1 MTSSNWIKSRF
12 LWTFFSNKP
21 FRAYVE
27 TEKPCMMKFEVSL
40 AKVEDTELLVKH
52 RLGMFNDMYP
62 ELRKETETSKEQT
75 YKWIKQMLSENKVV
89 GFIVRTDAGQAVGSG
104 CLWIKKEQPN
114 PTRRRLEAPYLMS
127 MYTEKGFRRK
137 GVARLIVKT
146 AIAWCKDHGYDR
158 ITLHA
163 TDMGKPL
170 YEAFGFKATNEMRL
184 DL

>member
-1 MTSSNWIKSRF
+1 MT
-12 LWTFFSNKP
+12 
-21 FRAYVE
+21 
-27 TEKPCMMKFEVSL
+27 KFEVSL
-40 AKVEDTELLVKH
+40 AKVENTEILVKH

-75 YKWIKQMLSENKVV
+75 YEWINQMLSENKLV

-114 PTRRRLEAPYLMS
+114 PTRSRLEAPYLMS
-127 MYTEKGFRRK
+127 MYTEPGFRKK

-146 AIAWCKDHGYDR
+146 AIAWCKEHGYDR

-170 YEAFGFKATNEMRL
+170 YEAFGFKATNEMT
-184 DL
+184 